1 MSDDNVEVVRRA
13 VSALNE
19 RDIDRYLACC
29 TEDFELVTPLAP
41 IGGVYEGAD
50 AIRRFFADIQ
60 DTSPDFRLD
69 LERVEAVGADRVLGF
84 LHLTASGRAS
94 GIPAAAGL
102 PPRTSTTSSTARS
115 AASESSSTGRR
126 LSKPRG
132 CGSSGAEWL
141 SAERCGSPPVPG

>member
-19 RDIDRYLACC
+19 RDIDRYLVCC

-94 GIPAAAGL
+94 GIPAAVGL
-102 PPRTSTTSSTARS
+102 PTTNIYDFVNGKISRIRIFLDRQEALEAVGLR
-115 AASESSSTGRR
+115 E
-126 LSKPRG
+126 
-132 CGSSGAEWL
+132 
-141 SAERCGSPPVPG
+141 